1 MPLLRSGPRTNSPH
15 ALAEAARSDLVTGAS
30 TAPSAVCPGPRS
42 FSERA
47 SPKAASP
54 KPRRSRPRRRFRLLP
69 SPIFQLPNPSSVAP
83 VTHKAAGCRFYA
95 PVLEPI
101 RRMRLLKLRAPTWPP
116 ARPPL
121 RPRCVPDREA
131 SASERRPG
139 RVAQAASPK
148 AAATIP
154 PPSFSHLPA
163 PKSLVRRPG
172 YAQSGRMPLLRVIM
186 TTYDPVSE
194 NLAATEPGT
203 GGEAEGNCVAARRGG
218 KQPEAK
224 EQSQRQLNSIRCE
237 FAASLRGTGEAC
249 EKSNPSS
256 RHRPANARD
265 GANWHGWSEN
275 APKEVCVSGES
286 CADRHRARSARTV
299 QQSEPPYE
307 RGSPVT
313 RMEQREAGK

>member
-1 MPLLRSGPRTNSPH
+1 MRRQGSGGGAFGGVGRRQAAGGQAAGGQAGRRRKSRVATASRRGVRGRG
-15 ALAEAARSDLVTGAS
+15 ARQAAGGRREREAGDRKHH
-30 TAPSAVCPGPRS
+30 P
-42 FSERA
+42 
-47 SPKAASP
+47 
-54 KPRRSRPRRRFRLLP
+54 RPR
-69 SPIFQLPNPSSVAP
+69 
-83 VTHKAAGCRFYA
+83 
-95 PVLEPI
+95 
-101 RRMRLLKLRAPTWPP
+101 
-116 ARPPL
+116 
-121 RPRCVPDREA
+121 
-131 SASERRPG
+131 
-139 RVAQAASPK
+139 
-148 AAATIP
+148 
-154 PPSFSHLPA
+154 
-163 PKSLVRRPG
+163 

-249 EKSNPSS
+249 GKSNPSS

>member
-1 MPLLRSGPRTNSPH
+1 MSAGNERGESSSGNQARGIKPAEPASRGSPPPLPRATARRRAHTWPYADHPKKSGHGVPPWGGESSSGNQRGESAPRGPPP
-15 ALAEAARSDLVTGAS
+15 LARATAGRRAHTWPFADHPKSGHGVPPWGGESRAGNRARGISAARS
-30 TAPSAVCPGPRS
+30 
-42 FSERA
+42 
-47 SPKAASP
+47 
-54 KPRRSRPRRRFRLLP
+54 
-69 SPIFQLPNPSSVAP
+69 
-83 VTHKAAGCRFYA
+83 
-95 PVLEPI
+95 
-101 RRMRLLKLRAPTWPP
+101 
-116 ARPPL
+116 
-121 RPRCVPDREA
+121 
-131 SASERRPG
+131 SASCACHGGTPC
-139 RVAQAASPK
+139 P
-148 AAATIP
+148 
-154 PPSFSHLPA
+154 
-163 PKSLVRRPG
+163 
-172 YAQSGRMPLLRVIM
+172 RVIM

-249 EKSNPSS
+249 EKSNPSL

>member
-1 MPLLRSGPRTNSPH
+1 MGRRWLGRRLWRRLWRRDATGTSHPLWVAGPASEAKVAAVSSPQGGEWGGGGRGGVMRLGRRIHFGWWARRAKPKWLRCPH
-15 ALAEAARSDLVTGAS
+15 RRVGNGAAVAGAAAVAARPWRRLWRRDATG
-30 TAPSAVCPGPRS
+30 T
-42 FSERA
+42 
-47 SPKAASP
+47 
-54 KPRRSRPRRRFRLLP
+54 
-69 SPIFQLPNPSSVAP
+69 
-83 VTHKAAGCRFYA
+83 
-95 PVLEPI
+95 
-101 RRMRLLKLRAPTWPP
+101 
-116 ARPPL
+116 
-121 RPRCVPDREA
+121 
-131 SASERRPG
+131 
-139 RVAQAASPK
+139 
-148 AAATIP
+148 
-154 PPSFSHLPA
+154 SHP
-163 PKSLVRRPG
+163 
-172 YAQSGRMPLLRVIM
+172 RVIM